1 MNPAHQFD
9 VQITKHVNDNIDVA
23 WKATIKKSSF
33 PEVHLTSDKSYNLHL
48 NEEKYH
54 NSFRLF
60 SQIFGT
66 LPATLFDYRVSISG
80 DDLVITGLT
89 ETTVR
94 VAIVDLITSNFPN
107 ASVKMVKPPVNF
119 RVYLPAV
126 TSAPAEIDNDISGIF
141 GEAADY

>member
-1 MNPAHQFD
+1 MNPTHQFD
-9 VQITKHVNDNIDVA
+9 VQITKHMNYNIDVA
-23 WKATIKKSSF
+23 WKATIKKSAF
-33 PEVHLTSDKSYNLHL
+33 PNINLTSENSYHL

-66 LPATLFDYRVSISG
+66 LPTTLFDYSVSISE
-80 DDLVITGLT
+80 DNLVITGLT

-94 VAIVDLITSNFPN
+94 VAIVDLITSIIPT

-119 RVYLPAV
+119 RVYVPIE
-126 TSAPAEIDNDISGIF
+126 TSTPVEIDNDISGMF
-141 GEAADY
+141 GGAADY